1 MAKLF
6 IGTSG
11 WMYKDWQG
19 KFYPEKLPQRKWLEY
34 YGQHFKTVE
43 VNSTFYHSMKLTAFE
58 NWFRSTPDDFV
69 FAVKA
74 SRFITHI
81 KRLKPDRE
89 TIKNFIES
97 VTALGDKLGTILWQ
111 LPPRFKAEAER
122 LEAFL
127 VLSSGIIDHSNS
139 QKNSIDYEL
148 RTTNSKLKMAFEF
161 RDPSWFNESIYQ
173 ILRKHNAAL
182 VIAESGGY
190 WPYSAKASTDA
201 KAMADE
207 SEGKPFEEVITADFV
222 YLRFHGEGGTYST
235 SYTDQELEEWSKKIK
250 KWQRAGIDVYAYFNN
265 DVAGFAVENAK
276 ALIDMVS

>member
-1 MAKLF
+1 
-6 IGTSG
+6 
-11 WMYKDWQG
+11 
-19 KFYPEKLPQRKWLEY
+19 
-34 YGQHFKTVE
+34 
-43 VNSTFYHSMKLTAFE
+43 
-58 NWFRSTPDDFV
+58 
-69 FAVKA
+69 
-74 SRFITHI
+74 
-81 KRLKPDRE
+81 
-89 TIKNFIES
+89 
-97 VTALGDKLGTILWQ
+97 
-111 LPPRFKAEAER
+111 
-122 LEAFL
+122 
-127 VLSSGIIDHSNS
+127 
-139 QKNSIDYEL
+139 
-148 RTTNSKLKMAFEF
+148 MAFEF